1 MRDLVSHVRISFTEI
16 KSVGVDERR
25 EHHAKPE
32 LDATLAVCINRRS
45 GDKSRWNEFPHI
57 WPRDIKRLDAVNRGS
72 LPCRVGPSAILERS
86 SAALGRAQVDQL
98 HPIRGLQ
105 THPQPP
111 VPLRVVTGDPV
122 VPGAASLDVEGRPPP
137 VHHPRRTVETDW
149 GGRDHTVQPGTQ
161 SPFFTTPPACAQQ

>member
-72 LPCRVGPSAILERS
+72 LPCRRSVRHPGTELGRVGSCADGPTTSDTRPANAPSA
-86 SAALGRAQVDQL
+86 
-98 HPIRGLQ
+98 
-105 THPQPP
+105 
-111 VPLRVVTGDPV
+111 
-122 VPGAASLDVEGRPPP
+122 
-137 VHHPRRTVETDW
+137 
-149 GGRDHTVQPGTQ
+149 
-161 SPFFTTPPACAQQ
+161 ACSTSCGHG